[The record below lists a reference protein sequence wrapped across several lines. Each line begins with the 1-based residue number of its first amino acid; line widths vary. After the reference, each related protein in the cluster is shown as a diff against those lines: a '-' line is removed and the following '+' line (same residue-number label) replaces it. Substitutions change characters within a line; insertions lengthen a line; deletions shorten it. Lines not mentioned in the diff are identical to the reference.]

1 MGRIAGT
8 FAASFRSRFVDQK
21 FERYITRN
29 DRADLKFLSDLM
41 AEGKVTPFVEKT
53 YPFAETAE
61 ALRYFEQGHARG
73 KLVIKIAPDV
83 TRAGELRRINPFS
96 RPVCG
101 RGRRCAALA

>member
-1 MGRIAGT
+1 
-8 FAASFRSRFVDQK
+8 
-21 FERYITRN
+21 
-29 DRADLKFLSDLM
+29 M

-83 TRAGELRRINPFS
+83 TRAGELTADQY
-96 RPVCG
+96 V
-101 RGRRCAALA
+101 LATGLWARKAVRSIGLTREVNH